1 MNSTVSL
8 LHRPK
13 ILKRLTEAS
22 KTQLEEYSDTILT
35 DPSDDLV
42 ASMNENIEIVT
53 LCCKCL
59 LQFSP
64 KLLNLMC
71 DAEFQQNKWTPFID
85 FIQFGAP
92 KINVNGFQQLT
103 FGTVLSSIAFLVKA
117 MNLQHYAFK
126 QFPLNQLPMDD
137 ADDNDTVSM
146 ATFSETAH
154 QRALESPLSPRRPFL
169 QSLSMTS
176 VSSSMVQASNE
187 LLSHLD
193 SKVCLVAMEFML
205 TLLASQSLLALK
217 NLNLS
222 SREKQLIRRELSNEL
237 YCFHD
242 FVKKKILRDPSKSP
256 FTRQKMGI
264 FQITNNVDDDSDEMQ
279 PTTSRLSGAR
289 RSQGLRVNV
298 VRKMH
303 LQQKPSFEIQSQSR
317 PNAPI
322 GSTPLR
328 SSEPTTS
335 TAKRV
340 GFDLSSIGNKVS
352 LQEDEDAF
360 AVNRADPIFTGLS
373 VVKIIE
379 EDYLHLL
386 SNILMSIC
394 QNEN

>member
-1 MNSTVSL
+1 M
-8 LHRPK
+8 
-13 ILKRLTEAS
+13 TEAS
-22 KTQLEEYSDTILT
+22 KTQLEEYPDTILT

-42 ASMNENIEIVT
+42 GSMNENIEIVT

-71 DAEFQQNKWTPFID
+71 DAEFQQNKWTPVID
-85 FIQFGAP
+85 FAQFGAP
-92 KINVNGFQQLT
+92 QIGGNGFQQLT
-103 FGTVLSSIAFLVKA
+103 FGTVLSAIAFLVKA
-117 MNLQHYAFK
+117 LNLQHYAFK
-126 QFPLNQLPMDD
+126 QVPLNLLPIDD

-146 ATFSETAH
+146 GTFSETAH

-193 SKVCLVAMEFML
+193 SKVCLVALEFML

-264 FQITNNVDDDSDEMQ
+264 FPITNNLDDEDDSDEMQ
-279 PTTSRLSGAR
+279 PTTSRSSGAR
-289 RSQGLRVNV
+289 RNQDLRVNV
-298 VRKMH
+298 VRKLH
-303 LQQKPSFEIQSQSR
+303 LQQKPSFEIPSTISPILQSQSR
-317 PNAPI
+317 PAPI

-335 TAKRV
+335 TAAKRV

-360 AVNRADPIFTGLS
+360 AVNRADPTFTGLS
-373 VVKIIE
+373 IVKIIE